1 MSKLIE
7 AAMAE
12 IKKYSEQNEV
22 ETQLDENVYDNA
34 TQAKSIKDKLVKTH
48 KDGNYHVR
56 VNKNGKHVVDHAYYG
71 ATKIK
76 NQIKSLG

>member
-1 MSKLIE
+1 MSNLIE
-7 AAMAE
+7 QAAAE
-12 IKKYSEQNEV
+12 LQKYTEKSD
-22 ETQLDENVYDNA
+22 LYENAYDSA
-34 TQAKSIKDKLVKTH
+34 DQAKSIKDKLVKMH

-56 VNKNGKHVVDHAYYG
+56 VNKNGKHVIDHAYYG

>member
-1 MSKLIE
+1 MSNLIQASMGE
-7 AAMAE
+7 LNKYAE
-12 IKKYSEQNEV
+12 KSDLY
-22 ETQLDENVYDNA
+22 ENVYDDA
-34 TQAKSIKDKLVKTH
+34 DQAKSIKDKLVKTH

>member
-1 MSKLIE
+1 M
-7 AAMAE
+7 
-12 IKKYSEQNEV
+12 
-22 ETQLDENVYDNA
+22 
-34 TQAKSIKDKLVKTH
+34 H

-56 VNKNGKHVVDHAYYG
+56 VNKNGKHVIDHAYYG

>member
-1 MSKLIE
+1 MSNLIE
-7 AAMAE
+7 QAAAE
-12 IKKYSEQNEV
+12 LQKYAEQSD
-22 ETQLDENVYDNA
+22 LYENTYDSA
-34 TQAKSIKDKLVKTH
+34 DQAKSIKDKLVKAH

-71 ATKIK
+71 STKIK